1 MANFIEYKSD
11 PSWTTFFSWCWGAV
25 IPLLAVLLFI
35 QGVVSWIGLVVIIA
49 CLLGVLFFLNEQ
61 VKRRSGIVTEVAS
74 GKLPKG
80 PSKTADHTVLEF
92 REDPFGRTALGIVFV
107 IILLIVTTTYG
118 TKGAWAAVGPV
129 LVASAILLLFYL
141 ALLWASSMRLRIEGD
156 EVQVIY
162 PFLIGWG
169 NRAFRFGEIA
179 LVEVRDAGWVTDT
192 ELRIVLHDGS
202 SIRYMRWDERVIDE
216 LLGVLRRCVAEAKS
230 APLDWSELA

>member
-1 MANFIEYKSD
+1 MAKFIEYKSN
-11 PSWTTFFSWCWGAV
+11 PSWTTLFRCCWGGV
-25 IPLLAVLLFI
+25 IPLLAVILFI
-35 QGVVSWIGLVVIIA
+35 QGVVSTIGLVVIVA
-49 CLLGVLFFLNEQ
+49 CLIGVLFFLNEQ

-80 PSKTADHTVLEF
+80 PSKTVDHTVLEF
-92 REDPFGRTALGIVFV
+92 REDRFGRTAMGIVSC
-107 IILLIVTTTYG
+107 IMLLIVTTTYK

-129 LVASAILLLFYL
+129 LVASAILLLYL
-141 ALLWASSMRLRIEGD
+141 AVLWASSMRLRIEGD

-162 PFLIGWG
+162 PFLGRWR

-179 LVEVRDAGWVTDT
+179 SVEVRVVNGRKEV
-192 ELRIVLHDGS
+192 RIVLHDGS

-216 LLGVLRRCVAEAKS
+216 LLGVLRRGVAEAKS